1 MGAGGPGSGPP
12 GPLSQVRGFQLAVV
26 SVTRRLSIV
35 HRPVPR
41 VGGAVTVQVD
51 KEGRCPPPRPP
62 EPRCRLR
69 RRPPCPGGGPHQAL
83 RRRWGRAWPPWL
95 ERGRQSPDSSS
106 LQGPQPPGA
115 PCPRHVPRDGLPC
128 RAWHQACSLWAA
140 GRTLKHSRHG
150 SPSVPQGHTPP
161 AAQAHCASLPAL
173 GGATV
178 TPSWALTAPAPAS
191 LSAFTGA
198 HGPGTRSLMGLS
210 HTSALRNP
218 PLCWC

>member
-1 MGAGGPGSGPP
+1 MNCSQACPTGGRRGHCAGGRGGPPSAPQAPEPRRRLRRWLPAGGPHV
-12 GPLSQVRGFQLAVV
+12 L
-26 SVTRRLSIV
+26 
-35 HRPVPR
+35 
-41 VGGAVTVQVD
+41 D
-51 KEGRCPPPRPP
+51 
-62 EPRCRLR
+62 
-69 RRPPCPGGGPHQAL
+69 GPHQAL
-83 RRRWGRAWPPWL
+83 RRRWGPAWPPWL

-115 PCPRHVPRDGLPC
+115 LCPRRVPRDRLPC
-128 RAWHQACSLWAA
+128 RAWHPACSLWAA

-150 SPSVPQGHTPP
+150 SPSVPQGRTPP
-161 AAQAHCASLPAL
+161 AAQAHCASPPAL

-191 LSAFTGA
+191 PSALTSA
-198 HGPGTRSLMGLS
+198 HGPGTRSLVGLS